1 MKIYVSHSSKLDYV
15 NDLYEP
21 LRNSFLAKSHE
32 FLFPHERS
40 LDLFPTRELFAR
52 RGCDLVFAEVSFPSH
67 GQGVELGW
75 AYNDG
80 IRIIMASRPEAKL
93 SVVLPELCKEMFTY
107 TDAEDLIAKLSKF
120 LK

>member
-1 MKIYVSHSSKLDYV
+1 MKIYVSHSSKIDYKK
-15 NDLYEP
+15 DLYDP
-21 LRNSFLAKSHE
+21 LRNSELAKDNE

-40 LDLFPTRELFAR
+40 LDLFPTRKLFSK
-52 RGCDLVFAEVSFPSH
+52 RGCDLVFAEVTFPSH

-75 AYNDG
+75 AYDEG
-80 IRIIMASRPEAKL
+80 IRIIMASKPQSQL

-107 TDAEDLIAKLSKF
+107 TDAEDLIAKLSKY